1 MHFPEN
7 RVSQDTPVRPRR
19 EGDIVR
25 VRRAQDHT
33 AMKVPP
39 FKLDLWLAAHEFA
52 TPPIRYNL
60 ASSTGPLWTFSEL
73 MSLGG
78 GSPAMLDEIRLSYA
92 PPQGGKLLRERIAAM
107 QGVDPEHVLVM
118 TGASEALIALT
129 CYFAGDGGS
138 IVLPKP
144 AYPAVPVLARAW
156 GLAVREYELNPAQGF
171 AQTADQV
178 LAVVDGSTRAVFV
191 NTPHNPTGSVMVA
204 GEQRKLAEALAAR
217 HIPLIVDEVYHPLYF
232 TGEIASATALP
243 NTLVLGD
250 FAKALSIP
258 GLRIG
263 WLIDRDAK
271 RREAL
276 MDLRSYFTISGS
288 PLTEAVGAHALAHAP
303 TILQRLRDVARA
315 NLALLSGFMREHRD
329 VLEWAPPAGGTTCFP
344 WLRDGRDARP
354 MCEALAKAGVLA
366 APGDCFDMPA
376 HFRVGFG
383 AMREGYGDAL
393 ETFRGVL
400 TTL

>member
-1 MHFPEN
+1 
-7 RVSQDTPVRPRR
+7 
-19 EGDIVR
+19 
-25 VRRAQDHT
+25 
-33 AMKVPP
+33 MKVPP

-60 ASSTGPLWTFSEL
+60 ASSTGPLWNLGEL
-73 MSLGG
+73 MGLGG
-78 GSPAMLDEIRLSYA
+78 GSTASLDDVRLSYA
-92 PPQGGKLLRERIAAM
+92 PPQGGKLLRERIATM

-129 CYFAGDGGS
+129 CLFAGDGGS
-138 IVLPKP
+138 IVLPRP

-156 GLAVREYELNPAQGF
+156 GLHVREYELDPARGF

-178 LAVVDGSTRAVFV
+178 LAMVDASTRAVFV

-217 HIPLIVDEVYHPLYF
+217 GTPLIVDEVYHPLYF
-232 TGEIASATALP
+232 TGDVPSASALP
-243 NTLVLGD
+243 NTIVLGD

-263 WLIDRDAK
+263 WIIDRDAK

-276 MDLRSYFTISGS
+276 LDLRSYFTISCS

-303 TILQRLRDVARA
+303 EILRRLRETARA
-315 NLALLSGFMREHRD
+315 NLALFTRFMDEHRA
-329 VLEWAPPAGGTTCFP
+329 VLGWAPPAGGTTCFP

-376 HFRVGFG
+376 HFRIGFG
-383 AMREGYGDAL
+383 AMRSGYADAL
-393 ETFRGVL
+393 DIFRGVL
-400 TTL
+400 AGL

>member
-1 MHFPEN
+1 
-7 RVSQDTPVRPRR
+7 
-19 EGDIVR
+19 
-25 VRRAQDHT
+25 
-33 AMKVPP
+33 MKVPP

-60 ASSTGPLWTFSEL
+60 ASSTGPLWTLAEL

-78 GSPAMLDEIRLSYA
+78 GSTAALDDVRLSYA

-129 CYFAGDGGS
+129 CLFAGDGGS

-156 GLAVREYELNPAQGF
+156 GLAVREYELRADQGF
-171 AQTADQV
+171 AQSAGQV
-178 LAVVDGSTRAVFV
+178 LSMVDGSTRAVFV
-191 NTPHNPTGSVMVA
+191 NTPHNPTGSVMLA
-204 GEQRKLAEALAAR
+204 SEQRRLAQELATR
-217 HIPLIVDEVYHPLYF
+217 GIPLIVDEVYHPLYY
-232 TGEIASATALP
+232 TGDVPGASALP
-243 NTLVLGD
+243 NTIVLGD

-276 MDLRSYFTISGS
+276 LDLRSYFTISCS
-288 PLTEAVGAHALAHAP
+288 PLSEAVGAHALSHAS
-303 TILQRLRDVARA
+303 TILQRLRDTARA
-315 NLALLSGFMREHRD
+315 NLDLLRVFMEEHRS
-329 VLEWAPPAGGTTCFP
+329 VLGWAPPAGGTTCFP
-344 WLRDGRDARP
+344 WLRDGRDSRAL
-354 MCEALAKAGVLA
+354 CGALAKAGVLV

-376 HFRVGFG
+376 HMRVGFG
-383 AMREGYGDAL
+383 AMRSGYAEAL
-393 ETFRGVL
+393 GIFRSVL
-400 TTL
+400 AKL